1 MEVGQIVEFETDHGS
16 AGEGVITAIDTKEN
30 ILTLDHEAIPALKW
44 PAMKMGFKVADP
56 SLLNGLTVGDKVD
69 FELKAE
75 GENYIVITVK
85 AKNL

>member
-1 MEVGQIVEFETDHGS
+1 
-16 AGEGVITAIDTKEN
+16 
-30 ILTLDHEAIPALKW
+30 HEAIPAINW

-75 GENYIVITVK
+75 GENYIIIAVK
-85 AKNL
+85 PKNS